1 MDNFDVRFCEC
12 LLRSCV
18 AKSMLLIIKII
29 IACVQIGNWHLF
41 NCRLSSLFKSTKR
54 QCQKNTFLILLIPSK
69 MRFYFL
75 FVRSIFFFGEFYFS
89 RSGPANFIPS
99 APKPKRWSDVYVLF
113 FIFLFLFFGSP
124 VFFQLKWLT
133 LSEEAWWE
141 FWIRFY
147 RKYFGLF
154 QNSFRK
160 WVILTSMKRGWP
172 KL

>member
-1 MDNFDVRFCEC
+1 MGSSKQCQLFVIDVNILFSGQFRCSI
-12 LLRSCV
+12 LWMSSCV

-41 NCRLSSLFKSTKR
+41 YCRLSSLFKSTKR
-54 QCQKNTFLILLIPSK
+54 QCQQNTFLILLIPSK

-113 FIFLFLFFGSP
+113 FIFLFFIFSFFASA
-124 VFFQLKWLT
+124 FFFYLK
-133 LSEEAWWE
+133 
-141 FWIRFY
+141 
-147 RKYFGLF
+147 
-154 QNSFRK
+154 
-160 WVILTSMKRGWP
+160 
-172 KL
+172 